1 MDREQAGTEA
11 PTLDPDPGNGAAEI
25 PAAEIPGPGESTATV
40 MSALDFDPSGT
51 EFADLTA
58 LVTGAASGI
67 GLATARRLAAGGA
80 AVALAD
86 YDLDGAERAA
96 TELAESGVPA
106 LAIRL
111 DVTDPASVESA
122 VAAVVAGL
130 GPLRMAV
137 NNAGIS
143 GPTAPTGDYP
153 IEDWRRVIA
162 TNLDGVF
169 YSMRYEIPAMLAA
182 GGGSIVNMASIL
194 GTNGFAGAPAYSAAK
209 HGVVGLTKTA
219 ALEYANRGIRVNS
232 VGPGFIET
240 PLLSGADAAAHELL
254 VSLHPLGRLGL
265 PDEVA
270 DLVAFLLSDRASFIT
285 GSYHLVDGGYAA
297 R

>member
-1 MDREQAGTEA
+1 MDRDLTNGEA
-11 PTLDPDPGNGAAEI
+11 STIE
-25 PAAEIPGPGESTATV
+25 PAAGDDTAAAIATIDLEP
-40 MSALDFDPSGT
+40 AGI
-51 EFADLTA
+51 EFADQTV

-86 YDLDGAERAA
+86 HDLDGAQRAA
-96 TELAESGVPA
+96 TELAETGVPA
-106 LAIRL
+106 LAVRL

-122 VAAVVAGL
+122 VAAAVAGL
-130 GPLRMAV
+130 GPLRLAV
-137 NNAGIS
+137 NNAGIA
-143 GPTAPTGDYP
+143 GPNAPTGDYP

-219 ALEYANRGIRVNS
+219 ALEYADSGIRVNS

-240 PLLSGADAAAHELL
+240 PLLSNTDADAHEFL
-254 VSLHPLGRLGL
+254 VSLHPVGRLGQA
-265 PDEVA
+265 DEVA
-270 DLVAFLLSDRASFIT
+270 ELVAFLLSDRASFIT